1 MNYFKLI
8 EQRMSTRDFAP
19 DAVSVDD
26 LNALERYFD
35 GCMRL
40 DPTLAVD
47 LVLAPAAG
55 AEFAGAAGY
64 QGFAIAA
71 PYYAVLLS
79 EDSAHLAEN
88 AGFIGADLLLKMT
101 ELGLGHC
108 WITFMDG
115 EAVKDA
121 LGIDSEKQVAALI
134 AFGVARRDSRAVRL
148 DIKSPSQVSVTRR
161 EGHVAPKVPL
171 DEFVFD
177 RVWGEPLYVSDMA
190 EEEDLKQ
197 AFIAASLS
205 PSYLNRQ
212 PYRLVYEPGLLT
224 LVQMPDELTGDY
236 DARLGLGIVMQ
247 HVSCVLEQTR
257 SQSPRWTLGDPGRDL
272 GLPPGC
278 RAAAYC
284 KA

>member
-1 MNYFKLI
+1 MDYFKLI
-8 EQRMSTRDFAP
+8 KQRISTRDFAP
-19 DAVSVDD
+19 DAVPVDD
-26 LNALERYFD
+26 LGALERYFD

-40 DPTLAVD
+40 DPALAVE
-47 LVLAPAAG
+47 LVLAPSADAQL
-55 AEFAGAAGY
+55 AGAAGY

-79 EDSAHLAEN
+79 EDSAHMAEN

-101 ELGLGHC
+101 ALGLGHC

-134 AFGVARRDSRAVRL
+134 ALGVARRDSRAVRL
-148 DIKSPSQVSVTRR
+148 DIKNPSRVEVTRR
-161 EGHVAPKVPL
+161 EGRMVPKTPL

-190 EEEDLKQ
+190 EENDLKA

-224 LVQMPDELTGDY
+224 LVQLPDELTGEY
-236 DARLGLGIVMQ
+236 DARLGFGIVMQ

-257 SQSPRWTLGDPGRDL
+257 AQSPRWTLGDPGKAL
-272 GLPPGC
+272 GLPQGC
-278 RAAAYC
+278 RAVAYC